1 MMTAATVPDES
12 RLAEILTQVFGE
24 EIRSLEAAPH
34 PYATSHL
41 LLDVDAELGGG
52 RRIAAVVKET
62 GRRPSDR
69 PRFVHRA
76 CRERD
81 AYLRLLGCA
90 DLPAPRLLGVAGS
103 YVVLERVGAVP
114 LWETADEDVAQRVGQ
129 EIRAMHDALS
139 SRRGVEFALRYDTH
153 FYSRW
158 LQRACAVDST
168 IAGLA
173 GVYGRATAR
182 LLLEPPRLIH
192 GELYPSNVL
201 VGERVWVVD
210 WESLAVGP
218 AVVDLAAVTSAWPE
232 PFGRA
237 LLDAYGA
244 PDAVAVDCARLH
256 LAVRWLGWSPGWSP
270 PPDHAHDWRSE
281 AERVA
286 ERLQEA
292 LG

>member
-1 MMTAATVPDES
+1 MTTAAAVPDES
-12 RLAEILTQVFGE
+12 RLAEILTRVLGE
-24 EIRSLEAAPH
+24 EIRSLEAVPH
-34 PYATSHL
+34 PYATSHML
-41 LLDVDAELGGG
+41 VDVDAELDGG
-52 RRIAAVVKET
+52 RRISAVVKET
-62 GRRPSDR
+62 GRRPPDR

-76 CRERD
+76 RRERD

-90 DLPAPRLLGVAGS
+90 DLPAPRLLGVAGP

-114 LWETADEDVAQRVGQ
+114 LWETADEQVAQRVGRG
-129 EIRAMHDALS
+129 IRAMHDALS
-139 SRRGVEFALRYDTH
+139 SRRDVEFALTYDAH
-153 FYSRW
+153 FYRRW
-158 LQRACAVDST
+158 LRRACAVDPT

-173 GVYGRATAR
+173 GVYHRAIAR

-210 WESLAVGP
+210 WESLAIGP
-218 AVVDLAAVTSAWPE
+218 AVVDLAAVTSGWPE

-270 PPDHAHDWRSE
+270 PPEHAHDWRSE
-281 AERVA
+281 AEQVA
-286 ERLQEA
+286 ERLQET